1 MSKQSIL
8 IVLSSSPQGW
18 YLPEFA
24 HPYEVLSPHFD
35 LVVASPKGGA
45 TVLDPVSV
53 ELFKDDA
60 YCVEFAETKQEL
72 WLETQKL
79 ENFLGRAKE
88 FVCIFYVGGFGPM
101 FDLVDDATSIQLI
114 REFHKASCTVVA
126 LCHGAAALL
135 NVKLADGSHYIE
147 GEKVTGFS
155 NEEEIAVDRQKDMPF
170 HLEDALNNAS
180 GGNYERSKEAWAPH
194 VTVSSTKKLLW
205 GQNPAS
211 AQPLAVELLK
221 ALKAER

>member
-1 MSKQSIL
+1 MAKQSIL

-45 TVLDPVSV
+45 TVLDPVSI

-60 YCVEFAETKQEL
+60 YCVEFSKTKQEL
-72 WLETQKL
+72 WLNTQKL

-88 FVCIFYVGGFGPM
+88 FACIFYVGGFGPM

-114 REFHKASCTVVA
+114 REFHEASRTVVA

-135 NVKLADGSHYIE
+135 NVKLADGSNYIE

-170 HLEDALNNAS
+170 HLEDALNKAS
-180 GGNYERSKEAWAPH
+180 GGNYERSGEAWAPH
-194 VTVSSTKKLLW
+194 VAVSSTKKLLW

-211 AQPLAVELLK
+211 AHPLAVELLK
-221 ALKAER
+221 ALQAEK